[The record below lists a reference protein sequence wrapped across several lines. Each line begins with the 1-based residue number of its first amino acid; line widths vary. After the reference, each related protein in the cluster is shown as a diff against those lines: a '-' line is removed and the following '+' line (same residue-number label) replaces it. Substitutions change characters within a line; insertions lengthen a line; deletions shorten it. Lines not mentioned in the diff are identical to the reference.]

1 MKGTL
6 KNQLRRM
13 EAEKAVMKFL
23 EENGPQRPS
32 VIGLRCKPHDVKNS
46 AQWANDIL
54 LILQQKDMVE
64 SYRIEGTTG
73 VFYKVKNA

>member
-13 EAEKAVMKFL
+13 QAEATVLKFL

-32 VIGLRCKPHDVKNS
+32 VIGLRCKPNDVKNS

-54 LILQQKDMVE
+54 LILQQKDLVE
-64 SYRIEGTTG
+64 SYRIDGTTG